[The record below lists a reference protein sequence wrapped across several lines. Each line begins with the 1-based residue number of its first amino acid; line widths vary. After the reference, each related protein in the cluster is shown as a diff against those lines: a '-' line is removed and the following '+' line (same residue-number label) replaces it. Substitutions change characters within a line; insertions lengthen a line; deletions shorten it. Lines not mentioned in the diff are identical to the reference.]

1 MQNKE
6 KITVEASINAP
17 IEKVWDATTTPE
29 HITMELLRYWHAIR
43 RKVCGCWKLN
53 AEGVRWSNGF
63 DSSIYT
69 EIIPHK
75 IA

>member
-6 KITVEASINAP
+6 KLTVERALMHDLES
-17 IEKVWDATTTPE
+17 WDVTTTPE
-29 HITMELLRYWHAIR
+29 HITMELLRYWHAISGT
-43 RKVCGCWKLN
+43 VCGCWKLN